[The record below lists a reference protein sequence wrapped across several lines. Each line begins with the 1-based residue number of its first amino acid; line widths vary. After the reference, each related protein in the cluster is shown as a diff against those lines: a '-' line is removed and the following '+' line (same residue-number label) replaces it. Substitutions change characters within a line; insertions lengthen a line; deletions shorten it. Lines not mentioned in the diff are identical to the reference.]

1 MTGGSD
7 GNDTFWPG
15 YVDAISN
22 LVLNLLFVVAILT
35 IAVFLFALELG
46 RRQVEGTQKL
56 KGAEAGK
63 TQQLESAAEA
73 AKRKDLE
80 TQVKNL
86 KRELETAKTAVI
98 AANNAIQAGQSNQA
112 TTANALAPTAASA
125 AKQKPAETIDRAV
138 AANAPAPSVGDG
150 TPPKVL
156 NASERIQEPE
166 KEIQKIQSRSG
177 GIVIVFANDAIA
189 LTGTEASKARD
200 ALAPIKATGTARLEV
215 IVPAGFSETRRLG
228 FYRAMAVR
236 NLLIEMGMANEKIEV
251 GLTEV
256 KSGGDS
262 ARVLVRPR

>member
-112 TTANALAPTAASA
+112 TGW
-125 AKQKPAETIDRAV
+125 PATRDR
-138 AANAPAPSVGDG
+138 
-150 TPPKVL
+150 
-156 NASERIQEPE
+156 
-166 KEIQKIQSRSG
+166 
-177 GIVIVFANDAIA
+177 
-189 LTGTEASKARD
+189 
-200 ALAPIKATGTARLEV
+200 
-215 IVPAGFSETRRLG
+215 
-228 FYRAMAVR
+228 
-236 NLLIEMGMANEKIEV
+236 
-251 GLTEV
+251 
-256 KSGGDS
+256 
-262 ARVLVRPR
+262 